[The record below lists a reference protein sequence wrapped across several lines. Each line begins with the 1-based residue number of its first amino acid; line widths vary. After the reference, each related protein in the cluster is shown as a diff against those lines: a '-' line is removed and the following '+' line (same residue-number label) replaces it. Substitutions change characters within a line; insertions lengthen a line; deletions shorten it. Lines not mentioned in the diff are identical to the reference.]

1 MKASE
6 VRVATANQIR
16 AARAYLLW
24 TEAKLA
30 QMSKLSITAI
40 RRVERDSNAPP
51 TEVSAVRRALE
62 AAGIVFLE
70 ANGIVSGGDGLTK
83 R

>member
-1 MKASE
+1 M
-6 VRVATANQIR
+6 ATANQIR

-30 QMSKLSITAI
+30 QMSKLSVAAVQRI
-40 RRVERDSNAPP
+40 ERESNAPANDL
-51 TEVSAVRRALE
+51 SAARRALE

-70 ANGIVSGGDGLTK
+70 ANGIVSGEGGLRK